1 MQIPTWITLKNVP
14 SEFWN
19 ISSEITTRL
28 GMLLGFN
35 KKTTQVAK
43 QCYYVAIT
51 IKDGWEIVGE
61 MKNEF
66 TKDFVTILVNYD
78 HLPIH
83 YKFCFDYSI
92 RDYLVLF
99 FSKSKSLR
107 IRELRGNHQLWIMV
121 GLMDKK
127 G

>member
-1 MQIPTWITLKNVP
+1 
-14 SEFWN
+14 
-19 ISSEITTRL
+19 
-28 GMLLGFN
+28 MLLGFN

-107 IRELRGNHQLWIMV
+107 IRELRGNHQL
-121 GLMDKK
+121 
-127 G
+127 